1 MFNLDKE
8 NMKIT
13 YKYFDGRYTQYQ
25 AVDVEKIA
33 QHKGIDRYKG
43 DDGWYYLNVKGEWRY
58 FGSIREM
65 NDFINSTL
73 WQK

>member
-1 MFNLDKE
+1 
-8 NMKIT
+8 MKIT
-13 YKYFDGRYTQYQ
+13 YKYFDGRYTQCQ
-25 AVDVEKIA
+25 TVDVEKIA
-33 QHKGIDRYKG
+33 PYNGVDRYKG
-43 DDGWYYLNVKGEWRY
+43 DDDWYYLNVKGEWRY